1 MTRLL
6 LVAGMCALL
15 VVQACTPSSTPEDG
29 QATLDA
35 PKAEHTTEGPEG
47 ALFIIGGGARPDSLM
62 QRFLDAAAADR
73 APYIAVLTMSSGD
86 RDTAFYYA
94 AQQFERLGGHPI
106 HFNLTLADVLNPSVL
121 DSLKAAAAIY
131 MTGGDQS
138 RFMEVVRDNPIAE
151 AIHHAYQ
158 HGAVVGGTSAGAA
171 VMSEIMI
178 TGDQHFS
185 EEYQRTYDK
194 VWKENAIY
202 ATGLGMLDWAVVDQH
217 FVARSRYNRLFSA
230 LADHPGK
237 WGVGIDESTALLIHS
252 GRAEVCGESQVV
264 VMRPPASTHQ
274 QFRNIGL
281 SGVETDL
288 LLAGQSF
295 AIPAP

>member
-1 MTRLL
+1 MRLL
-6 LVAGMCALL
+6 LAAGVCALL
-15 VVQACTPSSTPEDG
+15 LAQGCAPTSPNSSEPPISESQPTADHADG
-29 QATLDA
+29 PQ
-35 PKAEHTTEGPEG
+35 G

-62 QRFLDAAAADR
+62 QRFLDAADPGR
-73 APYIAVLTMSSGD
+73 APYIAVLTMSSSE
-86 RDTAFYYA
+86 RDTAYSYSA
-94 AQQFERLGGHPI
+94 TQFERLGGHPI
-106 HFNLTLADVLNPSVL
+106 HFNLTLADVVNKPAL
-121 DSLKAAAAIY
+121 DSLKNAAAIY

-178 TGDQHFS
+178 TGDQRFS
-185 EEYQRTYDK
+185 EAYQRTYDK
-194 VWKENAIY
+194 VWKDNGIY
-202 ATGLGMLDWAVVDQH
+202 ASGLGMLDWAVVDQH

-237 WGVGIDESTALLIHS
+237 WGVGIDEATALLVRG

-264 VMRPPASTHQ
+264 VLRPPTSTQQ

-281 SGVETDL
+281 SGVQTDL

-295 AIPAP
+295 TIPAP